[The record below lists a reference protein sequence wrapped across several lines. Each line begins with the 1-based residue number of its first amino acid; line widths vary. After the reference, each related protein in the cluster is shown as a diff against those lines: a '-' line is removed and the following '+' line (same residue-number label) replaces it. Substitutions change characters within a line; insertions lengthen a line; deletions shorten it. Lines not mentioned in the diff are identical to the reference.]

1 MTNQDVGCMRMRQL
15 GKGHSVMFF
24 APGEVDRRIRDLR
37 PSQMAPVRVPDVLRW
52 AMHETCE
59 DIRHH
64 LPQWAQ
70 QGLDH
75 NKRFAAYK
83 EYKSP
88 EDLENLQSSWLQRES
103 RTVEEMYGATP
114 GDITSPEMCS
124 VPSIRERIARLGV
137 TKLVDVRM
145 AEEQEREVGH
155 EVEQERQVERPPKA
169 QPASHVIHKD
179 ILKFVSTGNLP
190 WSSSHISPLLA
201 PLDMAEALNSATE
214 WSPSPLATADF
225 ITTIRGSNNNG
236 LTDYLRPVNWIL
248 SSRPG
253 KDCTVVISP
262 YEANEL
268 LPIIR
273 QLKKVRLHVYAPRV
287 TLSMRSF
294 SDLTFHTIPDPPAE
308 PWSAPMHARI
318 QLNLFS
324 GQLYF
329 DSREEYVRVCELLA
343 LSMAHPGAEY
353 CEIDGFVPPQHRTGR
368 SSPFAISKIDILKVL
383 ISLRRKGMGYN
394 RTHLGQIL
402 NASPLSKETLSGLPS

>member
-1 MTNQDVGCMRMRQL
+1 MRMRQL

-24 APGEVDRRIRDLR
+24 APGEVDRRIRSLR
-37 PSQMAPVRVPDVLRW
+37 TSGMASGARIRVLDVLRW

-64 LPQWAQ
+64 LPHWAQ

-83 EYKSP
+83 KYKST
-88 EDLENLQSSWLQRES
+88 EDLEVLKNAWLQRES
-103 RTVEEMYGATP
+103 RTLEEMYLVSP
-114 GDITSPEMCS
+114 GDTTSPEMYNVS
-124 VPSIRERIARLGV
+124 SIRERIEQLGV

-145 AEEQEREVGH
+145 TEEQEREVDH

-169 QPASHVIHKD
+169 QPALHVIHED
-179 ILKFVSTGNLP
+179 IREFVRTGKLP
-190 WSSSHISPLLA
+190 RSSLHISRLLA
-201 PLDMAEALNSATE
+201 PLDMVKALNSTTE

-225 ITTIRGSNNNG
+225 IATVRGSNSKN
-236 LTDYLRPVNWIL
+236 LTDYLRPVNWTL
-248 SSRPG
+248 SSGSGRNS
-253 KDCTVVISP
+253 TVIVISP

-287 TLSMRSF
+287 TFSMRSF
-294 SDLTFHTIPDPPAE
+294 SDLTFHTIPDPPAKL
-308 PWSAPMHARI
+308 WSAPVHTRI
-318 QLNLFS
+318 QLNIFS

-329 DSREEYVRVCELLA
+329 DSREEYDRVCGLLA

-353 CEIDGFVPPQHRTGR
+353 CEIDGFIPLQHRTGR
-368 SSPFAISKIDILKVL
+368 SSPFEKSKIDILKVL

-394 RTHLGQIL
+394 RTHLGQVL
-402 NASPLSKETLSGLPS
+402 NASPLSEESLKCMAS